1 MDADLKKQKLEM
13 WQKKLTGLE
22 GEFKEIVKRKAEAAH
37 DGDLSENAA
46 YKQAVEEAEICR
58 VRINE
63 IKKIIANLEGIQKH
77 G

>member
-1 MDADLKKQKLEM
+1 MEENILKKQKLEM
-13 WQKKLTGLE
+13 WQKKLIGLE
-22 GEFKEIVKRKAEAAH
+22 GEFKEIIKRKGEAAQ

-58 VRINE
+58 VRIHE
-63 IKKIIANLEGIQKH
+63 IKKIVANLEH